1 MDIHEDSIPFSF
13 TPDGL
18 DEAVIDALIDE
29 AYAQVGGTFQ
39 VSADIPERRPVR
51 RRASKRSPN
60 GQAA

>member
-1 MDIHEDSIPFSF
+1 MKIHEDSIPLRF

-18 DEAVIDALIDE
+18 DEAVIDTLIEE
-29 AYAQVGGTFQ
+29 AYAQVSDTFQ

-51 RRASKRSPN
+51 RRANRRSPN

>member
-29 AYAQVGGTFQ
+29 AYAQVSDTFQ
-39 VSADIPERRPVR
+39 APAYVPEHRPVR
-51 RRASKRSPN
+51 RQASKRSPN